1 MMMRVILA
9 EGIKCKWDI
18 IIIIIIIIQAKTK
31 VTDAV
36 TVNCCRGAIQN

>member
-9 EGIKCKWDI
+9 EGIKCKWD
-18 IIIIIIIIQAKTK
+18 IIIIIIIQAKTK

-36 TVNCCRGAIQN
+36 TVNCCRGTIQN